1 VASVVLHAARGYRL
15 LAAMWIRSSMIYR
28 TSFIMMTL
36 GQFFITLLDF
46 AAIVIMFGNIDRLG
60 GFGLAQVAFLYGVS
74 GFGLGGADLI
84 VGNVERLGQRIRDG
98 TLDAMLIRPLPAL
111 VQVCADDF
119 QLRRVGRLAQSSG
132 VLAYGIAASDIAWT
146 WDRAVLMIVM
156 LISGVAIFCSVFIL
170 FACYQ
175 FLAQEAA
182 EMANAFT
189 YGGNTLTQ
197 YPLTIFPTE
206 VIRGVTFIV
215 PLAFVNWYPSLRIL
229 DRPDPLGLPEVV
241 QFASPL
247 VAVVLCL
254 VAGAVWRLGLR
265 SYRSTGS

>member
-1 VASVVLHAARGYRL
+1 M
-15 LAAMWIRSSMIYR
+15 LAVMWIRSSMIYR
-28 TSFIMMTL
+28 TSFVTMAL

-46 AAIVIMFGNIDRLG
+46 AAIVIMFGNIDQLG
-60 GFGLAQVAFLYGVS
+60 GFSLPEVAFLYGVS
-74 GFGLGGADLI
+74 GFSLGGADLI
-84 VGNVERLGQRIRDG
+84 VGNVERLGQRIHDG
-98 TLDAMLIRPLPAL
+98 SLDAMLIRPLPTL

-132 VLAYGIAASDIAWT
+132 VLAYGIAGSDIDWT
-146 WDRAVLMIVM
+146 WDRVLLMVVM
-156 LISGVAIFCSVFIL
+156 PVSGTVIFCSIFIL
-170 FACYQ
+170 FASYQ

-197 YPLTIFPTE
+197 YPLTIFPAE
-206 VIRGVTFIV
+206 VIKGVTFIV

-229 DRPDPLGLPEVV
+229 DRADPLGLPEVV
-241 QFASPL
+241 QYASPL
-247 VAVVLCL
+247 IALLLCL
-254 VAGAVWRLGLR
+254 VTALVWRLGIR